1 MCENCDG
8 WLQPLS
14 CSAMCLK
21 CLNCHHIIYIT
32 LNYMKGQ
39 ITIEPMWRKLHAY
52 NITPACTC
60 VYQYLWQAFPQL
72 IRDHCSTK
80 KYISG
85 PSPCRMCIAQLAH
98 LASGDL
104 CLSDWHLLPGQ
115 DPTWHEQTPF
125 GTFATGLTYTTIELH
140 ATGPI
145 SIQTRH
151 QPYLINRYLQA
162 ELCGCEVFD

>member
-1 MCENCDG
+1 MHMISH
-8 WLQPLS
+8 PR
-14 CSAMCLK
+14 A
-21 CLNCHHIIYIT
+21 
-32 LNYMKGQ
+32 
-39 ITIEPMWRKLHAY
+39 RA
-52 NITPACTC
+52 
-60 VYQYLWQAFPQL
+60 YQYLWQAFPQL

-85 PSPCRMCIAQLAH
+85 PSPCRICIAQLAH

-151 QPYLINRYLQA
+151 QPYLIKRYLQA
-162 ELCGCEVFD
+162 ELCGWEVFDLEQFSSRAATAEHGHIYLHISTVG